1 MQKMSIHKIDIK
13 GNYNIFELAKELG
26 LDLKLLKDFHNN
38 NSLPHDWI
46 REDFSIPTWT
56 EWLIIPDS
64 IDNFKKKKEEIDSPN
79 IINLVQKTNDSIDYN
94 IIQKIDMQVS
104 GSSMIDSET
113 DMVWEVEKFAKN
125 NLFFVDIT
133 QKSHQVKYIKSIY
146 RQLAE
151 YMQKFNKPIEHLIL
165 ELSSSG
171 KMISV
176 ENQEEIKSSWEILRE
191 SLKTEMGDTLEE
203 KNMLEGG
210 DKDFADTLPLIKN
223 NILYQLFFNDVFYKY
238 TEVDKFIEIESS
250 QYTSQIFSNE
260 KVNIITKR
268 KVEKEG
274 NLAKLK
280 FYTESDSNKNDHLR
294 NIYNSKLKDFLKE
307 DFNYQLTW
315 SMEYHYDIK
324 NAKMI
329 YCLSKIKEQAS
340 SKYCHLMEHSI
351 TINKN

>member
-1 MQKMSIHKIDIK
+1 
-13 GNYNIFELAKELG
+13 
-26 LDLKLLKDFHNN
+26 
-38 NSLPHDWI
+38 
-46 REDFSIPTWT
+46 
-56 EWLIIPDS
+56 
-64 IDNFKKKKEEIDSPN
+64 
-79 IINLVQKTNDSIDYN
+79 
-94 IIQKIDMQVS
+94 MQVS

-191 SLKTEMGDTLEE
+191 SLKAEMGDTLEE

-210 DKDFADTLPLIKN
+210 DKDFVDTLPLIKN

-250 QYTSQIFSNE
+250 QYTSQVFSNE
-260 KVNIITKR
+260 KVNVITKR

-274 NLAKLK
+274 NLAKIK

-294 NIYNSKLKDFLKE
+294 NIYNSKLKDFLTE
-307 DFNYQLTW
+307 EL
-315 SMEYHYDIK
+315 
-324 NAKMI
+324 
-329 YCLSKIKEQAS
+329 
-340 SKYCHLMEHSI
+340 
-351 TINKN
+351 